1 MNIEFFFYY
10 RLPVD
15 GPNGEPVIAEAIVSG
30 KKKEAVLQCALEG
43 CRILDRMNLLRAST
57 HGKYV
62 FRPYEFVT
70 TLYTW

>member
-1 MNIEFFFYY
+1 MTCTYY

-57 HGKYV
+57 HGK
-62 FRPYEFVT
+62 
-70 TLYTW
+70 